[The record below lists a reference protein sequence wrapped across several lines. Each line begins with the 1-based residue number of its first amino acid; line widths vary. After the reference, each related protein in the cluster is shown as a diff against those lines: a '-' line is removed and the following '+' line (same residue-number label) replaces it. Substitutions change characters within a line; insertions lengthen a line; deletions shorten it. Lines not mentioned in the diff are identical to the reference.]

1 MLLRGRT
8 FALRPSVKV
17 GGGAIGAMP
26 MSLPVGS
33 RGVSRV
39 PLLPV
44 PLGIGFPGQFRR
56 VPLEGIAFASV
67 GGQAGGKRP
76 VRRLQPMP
84 TPVSPAR
91 SWACCIASSTL
102 RPTRRSTG
110 RRSALRLRH
119 TVAPAPVTLS
129 LGVRSVSVQVLQAAP
144 WSRLRHAC
152 SVKVGGGAIGAM
164 PMSLPIG
171 SGGVSRVP
179 LLPVP
184 HGIGVPAQF
193 RLVPVQGIA
202 FAQRRGQA
210 GRTRVLRKLQF
221 MQTPVYPA
229 CSWACCAGPVNLT
242 PNPAVNRTPICVTS
256 SARGGA
262 GAGYLFVGR
271 H

>member
-33 RGVSRV
+33 GGVSRV

-44 PLGIGFPGQFRR
+44 PLGIGVRARFRL
-56 VPLEGIAFASV
+56 VPREGIVFAGV
-67 GGQAGGKRP
+67 GGQAGGKRA
-76 VRRLQPMP
+76 VRTSQPMP

-129 LGVRSVSVQVLQAAP
+129 LGPVRPPYIAEVEP
-144 WSRLRHAC
+144 WLTVFIHSH
-152 SVKVGGGAIGAM
+152 M
-164 PMSLPIG
+164 PVTLKKSGIPIIQTRWL
-171 SGGVSRVP
+171 STSQPMRES
-179 LLPVP
+179 
-184 HGIGVPAQF
+184 
-193 RLVPVQGIA
+193 IA
-202 FAQRRGQA
+202 
-210 GRTRVLRKLQF
+210 
-221 MQTPVYPA
+221 
-229 CSWACCAGPVNLT
+229 
-242 PNPAVNRTPICVTS
+242 
-256 SARGGA
+256 
-262 GAGYLFVGR
+262 
-271 H
+271 